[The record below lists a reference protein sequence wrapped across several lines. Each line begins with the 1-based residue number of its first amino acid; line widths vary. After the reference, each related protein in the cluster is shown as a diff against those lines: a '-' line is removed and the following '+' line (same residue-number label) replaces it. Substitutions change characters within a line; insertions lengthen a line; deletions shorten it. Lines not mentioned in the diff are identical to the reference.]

1 MKQAIY
7 TPNAPEPIGPYSQAI
22 IANGLIFVS
31 GQIPIDTTGEV
42 VASDIS
48 AQTKQV
54 MRNISEILDKAGSS
68 FEKVVKTT
76 IYLKNIKDFS
86 FVNDIYGTYFQEL
99 PPARTTI
106 EVNRLPKDVLVEIDC
121 IATV

>member
-22 IANGLIFVS
+22 VSNGFIFVS

-42 VASDIS
+42 IDSDIS

-76 IYLKNIKDFS
+76 IYLKSIKDFS